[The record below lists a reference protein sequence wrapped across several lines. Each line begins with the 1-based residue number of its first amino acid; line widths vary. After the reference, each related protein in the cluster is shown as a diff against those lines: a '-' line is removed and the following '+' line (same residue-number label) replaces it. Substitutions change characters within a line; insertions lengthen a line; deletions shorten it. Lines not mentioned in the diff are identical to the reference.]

1 MRKSLICIAMF
12 ALLVTAAAADKRGP
26 STAAERKRALQVIQN
41 LEQRPLD
48 PALKQDRE
56 WVFQW
61 LKEVPDVNANMC
73 TGIIGP
79 LLQEKPTDTRSVL
92 TYQDVLASAAF
103 KMQNP
108 EKSRDRVA
116 VYMAGAEGML
126 RTYDN
131 IVKADPSRKSVFME
145 QLKQKQASGELL
157 AYVKQGA
164 EVCSKHTGTSLMP

>member
-1 MRKSLICIAMF
+1 MRRILICIAMF

-26 STAAERKRALQVIQN
+26 STVAERKRALEVIKN

-61 LKEVPDVNANMC
+61 LKEVPDVNAGMC

-79 LLQEKPTDTRSVL
+79 LLQEKPTDVRSVL
-92 TYQDVLASAAF
+92 TIQDVLASAAF
-103 KMQNP
+103 QIENP
-108 EKSRDRVA
+108 AKSKDRIA
-116 VYMAGAEGML
+116 IYMAATEGML

-131 IVKADPSRKSVFME
+131 IVKTDPSKKSVFLE
-145 QLKQKQASGELL
+145 QLKKKQASGELL

-164 EVCSKHTGTSLMP
+164 EVCSKHTGTLLMP